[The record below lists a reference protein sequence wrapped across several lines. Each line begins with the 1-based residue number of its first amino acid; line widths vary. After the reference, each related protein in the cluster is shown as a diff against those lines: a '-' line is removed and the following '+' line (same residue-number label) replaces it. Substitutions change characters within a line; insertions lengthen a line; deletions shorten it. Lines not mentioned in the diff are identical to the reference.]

1 MSQGK
6 SAVAE
11 KEPVS
16 DGHVDELDD
25 AGRSGS
31 GAGDAGRVATAPSG
45 GGLFRQYKA
54 EQGKNTRVGSFIG
67 IGVLIAWGAVYL
79 HDYLSVFEGDEAW
92 RLLITTGIPIF
103 FAAVL
108 GALAW
113 WFVFGNRSVGDFMI
127 ATEGE
132 MKKVNWST
140 RKEIIGSTKV
150 VILFTVLMAVL
161 LFVVDLLFQALFV
174 WVGVLK
180 K

>member
-11 KEPVS
+11 KDLVS
-16 DGHVDELDD
+16 DGGVGELDD
-25 AGRSGS
+25 PGSRGS
-31 GAGDAGRVATAPSG
+31 GTGDTGRVATAPSG
-45 GGLFRQYKA
+45 GGLFRQYKG

-67 IGVLIAWGAVYL
+67 VGVLIAWGAVYL

-92 RLLITTGIPIF
+92 RLLITTGIPIV
-103 FAAVL
+103 FAVVL
-108 GALAW
+108 GATAW
-113 WFVFGNRSVGDFMI
+113 WFLFGNRGVGDFMI

-150 VILFTVLMAVL
+150 VIMFTVLMAVL

-174 WVGVLK
+174 WIGVLK